1 MQTLN
6 LGLLLV
12 AIIAL
17 LATGSACWQ
26 TDDVQSLVAT
36 AQNGLSVKVRQE
48 ACDQLAEAPGDVASE
63 ALIRFLADDE
73 LWYCAAHGLGER
85 KEPKAVQPL
94 LERLD
99 PANPRTRKF
108 VWALGEIGDP
118 SALPD
123 LEELHDRTDTT
134 TEEGLRMA
142 KELED
147 AVSKLRGSNS

>member
-1 MQTLN
+1 
-6 LGLLLV
+6 V

-17 LATGSACWQ
+17 LATGSACRQ
-26 TDDVQSLVAT
+26 DDVQSLVAT
-36 AQNGLSVKVRQE
+36 AQNGHSVKVRQE
-48 ACDQLAEAPGDVASE
+48 ACVQLAEAPGNAASE
-63 ALIRFLADDE
+63 ALIGFLADDE

-85 KEPKAVQPL
+85 KDPHAVQPL

-99 PANPRTRKF
+99 PANPRTHKF

-118 SALPD
+118 SALPA
-123 LEELHDRTDTT
+123 LEELHGRIDTT

-147 AVSKLRGSNS
+147 AVSKLRGANS